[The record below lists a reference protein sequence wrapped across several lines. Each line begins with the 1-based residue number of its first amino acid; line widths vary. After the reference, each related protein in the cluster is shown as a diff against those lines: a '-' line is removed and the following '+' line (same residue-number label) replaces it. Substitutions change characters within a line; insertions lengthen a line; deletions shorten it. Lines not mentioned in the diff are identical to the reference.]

1 MRILVISDTHGNEQ
15 GLLQAVEEQ
24 PNARAVIHLGDG
36 AREAQA
42 AADRFPGLPFYLVRG
57 NCDWASTSA
66 GLLYA
71 REETFAGKRIF
82 FTHGHLYEVKFD
94 LYRAACA
101 ARERQADVL
110 LFGRKSPG
118 TTVCCCSIPAVCPAA
133 RTTPTARSTSR
144 RPESCPTS
152 CGFAAD
158 PAKRPMAVYA
168 VAGRCVPPVWR

>member
-94 LYRAACA
+94 LYRAAGA

-110 LFGRKSPG
+110 LFGHTHRAEITWDDGLLLFNPG
-118 TTVCCCSIPAVCPAA
+118 SLSGGADSTYGTLDITPAGIVPNIL
-133 RTTPTARSTSR
+133 RLR
-144 RPESCPTS
+144 R
-152 CGFAAD
+152 
-158 PAKRPMAVYA
+158 
-168 VAGRCVPPVWR
+168 